1 MTQVRSSVS
10 RLVNA
15 PRAEVWTA
23 VSDPDRMSEWIAT
36 HDHWIGRTPRSLEA
50 GAKIRAQV
58 TMFSMVDTMVMTV
71 ADCRA
76 PKTLQLTGVGIAG
89 THLTYT
95 LTLSSE
101 DAAESLV
108 TLETCLGGAAL
119 RHADA
124 SVIEH
129 ATITEAERSLRRLA
143 ETFGAAARR

>member
-10 RLVNA
+10 RIVNA
-15 PRAEVWTA
+15 PRAEVWAA
-23 VSDPDRMSEWIAT
+23 VSDPSRMAEWVPT
-36 HDHWIGRTPRSLEA
+36 HDHWIGRTPPSLEA
-50 GAKIRAQV
+50 GAKVRAQV
-58 TMFSMVDTMVMTV
+58 TMFSMVGTIEMTV

-108 TLETCLGGAAL
+108 TLETCLDGAAL

-124 SVIEH
+124 SIIEH
-129 ATITEAERSLRRLA
+129 ATTMEAKRSLRRLA
-143 ETFGAAARR
+143 DGFAVSSHP